1 MTTDATLAGKRVVF
15 VVAWAVLGG
24 AERQAFNLMRHL
36 QHEQGA
42 SVEVLALT
50 GEHGRFR
57 EAVKE
62 LGVPWHPF
70 PVHWTGS
77 KPAKLATLANLAL
90 RLRRMRPD
98 VLVPYTTRPNVLCG
112 LVWRLTGASLCVWNQ
127 QDLARSTKFSPRL
140 VSRAARSSSLLVAS
154 SRAAADFLV
163 SELGAPR
170 DRVRVILNTVELAAP
185 VEDRSA
191 WRHRLGVRDEI
202 VATMLAHFTPG
213 KDHATLLRSWR
224 LVLDQ
229 GGGSPVLVLAGRAA
243 GTEHQVKALAFDLE
257 LGRSV
262 RFLSDVRDAAGLLSA
277 SDIAV
282 LSSPSEGAPNSLLE
296 SAVTGLPVV
305 ATDVPGIRE
314 VLSDRQLD
322 MLAPVGDAEALAARL
337 LELIA
342 SPERRRELG
351 RENRRV
357 ALDRASVPAAVRI
370 VDAIKE
376 AAGRRGARRRSGR

>member
-1 MTTDATLAGKRVVF
+1 MTSDGTLAGKRVVF
-15 VVAWAVLGG
+15 VVAWSVLGG

-36 QHEQGA
+36 LREERA
-42 SVEVLALT
+42 KVEVLALT
-50 GEHGRFR
+50 AEHGRFR
-57 EAVKE
+57 DAVEE
-62 LGVPWHPF
+62 LGVRWHPL
-70 PVHWTGS
+70 PVHWVGGR
-77 KPAKLATLANLAL
+77 AGKLRTLVRLAL
-90 RLRRMRPD
+90 HMRRLRPD

-112 LVWRLTGASLCVWNQ
+112 LVWPLTGASLCVWNQ
-127 QDLARSTKFSPRL
+127 QDLARSTKFGPGL

-154 SRAAADFLV
+154 SQAAADFLV
-163 SELGAPR
+163 TELRAPR
-170 DRVRVILNTVELAAP
+170 DRVRVILNTVELAPP

-191 WRHRLGVRDEI
+191 WRRRLGVRDEI

-213 KDHATLLRSWR
+213 KDHATLLRAWR
-224 LVLDQ
+224 LVVDQ
-229 GGGSPVLVLAGRAA
+229 SDGGAVLVLAGREA

-314 VLSDRQLD
+314 VLSDPQFE
-322 MLAPVGDAEALAARL
+322 MLAPVGDAEMLAAHL

-342 SPERRRELG
+342 SPERRLELG

-357 ALDRASVPAAVRI
+357 ALERASVPAPVRI

-376 AAGRRGARRRSGR
+376 ADRAGRRPGR